1 MSEAIIKAL
10 GYAIWQSG
18 WQLGVAALLVW
29 AVLKVFSEQ
38 KALQRYW
45 ILVSIF
51 FGSVGL
57 IIVQFLEKYFSYQI
71 TTPQEQVQYWS
82 QIAAYR
88 NNTPEKIA
96 IWENLESFYNQN
108 AQLIAILWAI
118 GAFILALRYLGSF
131 YVLNKIR
138 TFERQK
144 IDKKWHFLKKK
155 LCLKMNMN
163 PNIDFFES
171 PLVSS
176 PITFGWLKPVIVVPV
191 GMLAS
196 LSYEQ
201 IEAILAHELSHIHR
215 KDYFINLI
223 QSLAEILFFYH
234 PAIWWISEKIR
245 LEREKCCDDK
255 AVAVCG
261 NALLYARTL
270 TFVQENFWEKQPS
283 LSLSFQKNLK
293 KRLQRLSL
301 IHHFSIHFQT
311 QNTLFM
317 NAVTKKSALS
327 IRIFRLFGQN
337 ASNPTD
343 RLTVALMVFAMIFA
357 SFMYQP
363 SFSQDQKS
371 TTLYMLDGKEV
382 SEQDFKAAEKNIR
395 NLNVFKGT
403 KALEKYGKENVFIA
417 TTTPENEEGSKKIQI
432 IEQEI
437 VLDTDGTKKNVMVF
451 GDSIKRKIVI
461 KMDSVGNGKTMN
473 FTWDSDGEPRKNVV
487 FIGSEKMF
495 CDSTFKFNFEFDK
508 DSTFNFDFKKMGNMP
523 SIQHFG
529 DSTKKMIV
537 IETDKKI
544 IRMDGG
550 KNGVFMVKRDEQ
562 KPIFVIDGQLANGL
576 EDVDA
581 DQIKS
586 VNVLKGNKATKKYGE
601 KAKNGVVEITT
612 KNSKANDKKARQ
624 EAEKSILEQ
633 NRLSVYPNPSNTK
646 NLNVDFDNPEKQEL
660 TVSLFDLEGKLVRQ
674 LQSGSHS
681 KGKIKFSFGGLDLKG
696 LFILKV
702 STPKGEWNQK
712 IVLD

>member
-1 MSEAIIKAL
+1 
-10 GYAIWQSG
+10 
-18 WQLGVAALLVW
+18 
-29 AVLKVFSEQ
+29 
-38 KALQRYW
+38 
-45 ILVSIF
+45 
-51 FGSVGL
+51 
-57 IIVQFLEKYFSYQI
+57 
-71 TTPQEQVQYWS
+71 
-82 QIAAYR
+82 
-88 NNTPEKIA
+88 
-96 IWENLESFYNQN
+96 
-108 AQLIAILWAI
+108 
-118 GAFILALRYLGSF
+118 
-131 YVLNKIR
+131 
-138 TFERQK
+138 
-144 IDKKWHFLKKK
+144 
-155 LCLKMNMN
+155 
-163 PNIDFFES
+163 
-171 PLVSS
+171 
-176 PITFGWLKPVIVVPV
+176 
-191 GMLAS
+191 
-196 LSYEQ
+196 
-201 IEAILAHELSHIHR
+201 
-215 KDYFINLI
+215 
-223 QSLAEILFFYH
+223 
-234 PAIWWISEKIR
+234 
-245 LEREKCCDDK
+245 
-255 AVAVCG
+255 
-261 NALLYARTL
+261 
-270 TFVQENFWEKQPS
+270 
-283 LSLSFQKNLK
+283 
-293 KRLQRLSL
+293 
-301 IHHFSIHFQT
+301 
-311 QNTLFM
+311 
-317 NAVTKKSALS
+317 
-327 IRIFRLFGQN
+327 
-337 ASNPTD
+337 
-343 RLTVALMVFAMIFA
+343 
-357 SFMYQP
+357 
-363 SFSQDQKS
+363 
-371 TTLYMLDGKEV
+371 
-382 SEQDFKAAEKNIR
+382 
-395 NLNVFKGT
+395 
-403 KALEKYGKENVFIA
+403 
-417 TTTPENEEGSKKIQI
+417 
-432 IEQEI
+432 
-437 VLDTDGTKKNVMVF
+437 
-451 GDSIKRKIVI
+451 
-461 KMDSVGNGKTMN
+461 MDSVGNGKTMN